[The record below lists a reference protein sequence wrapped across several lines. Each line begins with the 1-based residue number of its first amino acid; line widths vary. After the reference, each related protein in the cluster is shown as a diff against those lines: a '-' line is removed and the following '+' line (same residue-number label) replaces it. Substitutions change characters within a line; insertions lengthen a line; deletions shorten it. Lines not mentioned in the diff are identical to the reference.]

1 MKKFSSLLLLMLAV
15 PVSSV
20 LACEVCRQ
28 NQPKPLRN
36 ITHGAGPQSD
46 WDYVIII
53 IGIIIVSFTLYYSLK
68 YLIRPREEYPDH
80 IKHIVVD
87 ESY

>member
-1 MKKFSSLLLLMLAV
+1 MKKLSLLLLLV
-15 PVSSV
+15 LTVSVSSV
-20 LACEVCRQ
+20 VACEVCRQ

-46 WDYVIII
+46 WDYVIIT

-68 YLIRPREEYPDH
+68 YLIRPGEKHPDH

-87 ESY
+87 ERY